1 MYQQFKRGRRA
12 CAGAAVAA
20 LALSLAACGGGGGGG
35 SASVDLGPG
44 PAKAGEVKAGALEGQ
59 TLTFV
64 SYGGIYQDG
73 QMKAAID
80 PFAQASGAKILQDG
94 PTDYSKIKAQV
105 ESGNVT
111 WDVVDLDA
119 TWADGQCGKLLMPLD
134 TKIVDTS
141 NIPEGLATRCY
152 VPAMQYGDV
161 MVYNTKKYGSNPPK
175 TWADFFDT
183 KKFPG
188 KRAIFGGAGDMAPGE
203 LEAALIADGVAPD
216 KLYPLDVDRALRK
229 LDTIRDSLVF
239 WDTGARAQQML
250 ESGEADMA
258 LLWTGRAYSAIKN
271 GAPYKAN
278 WHQWIPR
285 MDVIA
290 VPKDVRNP
298 KASMAMV
305 NYYLGA
311 QEQAKLT
318 ELTSYSP
325 IHKDSKPKLDP
336 LAQSFLTTT
345 PEKQAEAIKVDTQ
358 WWGQNQAAIIE
369 KYGAWLAK

>member
-1 MYQQFKRGRRA
+1 MQKQFRRGRRA
-12 CAGAAVAA
+12 CAGAVVAT
-20 LALSLAACGGGGGGG
+20 LALSLAACGGGGAGG
-35 SASVDLGPG
+35 SADVDLGPG
-44 PAKAGEVKAGALEGQ
+44 PAKAGTVKKGALDGQ

-73 QMKAAID
+73 QMKAAIT
-80 PFAQASGAKILQDG
+80 PFGEESGARILEDG

-105 ESGNVT
+105 DSGNVT
-111 WDVVDLDA
+111 WDVVDTDA
-119 TWADGQCGKLLMPLD
+119 VWAAGQCGKLLMPLD

-152 VPAMQYGDV
+152 VPAMQYGNV

-188 KRAIFGGAGDMAPGE
+188 KRAIFGGAGDAGPGD
-203 LEAALIADGVAPD
+203 LEIALLADGVAPD
-216 KLYPLDVDRALRK
+216 ELYPLDVDRALRK
-229 LDTIRDSLVF
+229 LDSIRDSLIF
-239 WDTGARAQQML
+239 WDTGARSQQML

-278 WHQWIPR
+278 WNQWFPR

-290 VPKDVRNP
+290 VPKNVRKP

-311 QEQAKLT
+311 EQQAKLT

-325 IHKDSKPKLDP
+325 IHKDSKPKLDA
-336 LAQSFLTTT
+336 LGESFVTTS
-345 PEKQAEAIKVDTQ
+345 PEKQKTAVPVDTE
-358 WWGQNQAAIIE
+358 WWGQNLSAIIE

>member
-1 MYQQFKRGRRA
+1 MKQQWRARRA
-12 CAGAAVAA
+12 GAGAAVAA
-20 LALSLAACGGGGGGG
+20 LAIAVGACGGGGGGS

-44 PAKAGEVKAGALEGQ
+44 PAKAGEIKAGALKGQ
-59 TLTFV
+59 TLTFT

-80 PFAQASGAKILQDG
+80 PFGQESGAKILQDG
-94 PTDYSKIKAQV
+94 PTDYSKVKAQV

-119 TWADGQCGKLLMPLD
+119 TWAAGQCGKLLMPLD
-134 TKIVDTS
+134 PKIVDTS
-141 NIPEGLATRCY
+141 KIPAGLATRCY

-188 KRAIFGGAGDMAPGE
+188 KRAIFGGTGDAAPGE
-203 LEAALIADGVAPD
+203 LEAALLADGVPQD

-229 LDTIRDSLVF
+229 LDTIRSSLIF

-271 GAPYKAN
+271 GAPYAAN
-278 WHQWIPR
+278 WNQWFPR
-285 MDVIA
+285 EDVIA
-290 VPKDVRNP
+290 VPKNVRNP

-311 QEQAKLT
+311 KQQEKLT

-325 IHKDSKPKLDP
+325 INKDAKPKLDK
-336 LAQSFLTTT
+336 LAQSFVTTT
-345 PEKQAEAIKVDTQ
+345 PERQASAVKVDTD
-358 WWGQNQAAIIE
+358 WWGKNQPAIID
-369 KYGAWLAK
+369 KYGAWLSK